1 MYLSCFKVA
10 LLFKGYYMNHS
21 LIELLDRVGLSPQSS
36 LQPLTGGDS
45 AATYR
50 LHTREGDVVVKSD
63 HPDRL
68 AGEADGL
75 KALASANSGLVVPAV
90 LAQQGEWLVIEALE
104 SVPRREGDEAALGE
118 GLRKLHSVTGEEHG
132 WSSDNACGK
141 TPQPNMPL
149 QDGRIF
155 QRKRRLLPLINACY
169 GKGLLDNAL
178 RQRLE
183 ALAYGLESW
192 LPDASPSL
200 VHGDLWSGNV
210 LFTPQ
215 GPAII
220 DPAVY
225 RHFSEVDFAMLTLF
239 GSPVDAFFEAYWNG
253 SLPDDWPR
261 REALFQLYPLLNH
274 LFLFGGSYRAML
286 ERTLTKL

>member
-1 MYLSCFKVA
+1 MNHTLTA
-10 LLFKGYYMNHS
+10 LLH
-21 LIELLDRVGLSPQSS
+21 EAGLSLLGA
-36 LQPLTGGDS
+36 LQPLSGGDS

-63 HPDRL
+63 HPARL

-75 KALASANSGLVVPAV
+75 KALANANSGLLVPAV
-90 LAQQGEWLVIEALE
+90 LAQQDEWLVMEALE
-104 SVPRREGDEAALGE
+104 TVPYCHGDEAALGE
-118 GLRKLHSVTGEEHG
+118 GLRKLHGVTGGEHG
-132 WSSDNACGK
+132 WPRDNACGK
-141 TPQPNMPL
+141 TPQPNAPMK
-149 QDGRIF
+149 DGRAF
-155 QRKRRLLPLINACY
+155 QRARRLLPLINACY
-169 GKGLLDNAL
+169 DQGLLDHGL

-183 ALAYGLESW
+183 TLAHGLERW
-192 LPDASPSL
+192 LPDVSPSL

-225 RHFSEVDFAMLTLF
+225 RHFPEVDLAMLTLF
-239 GSPVDAFFEAYWNG
+239 GSPGSAFFEAYWNG
-253 SLPDDWPR
+253 SAPDDWPR

-274 LFLFGGSYRAML
+274 LLLFGESYRPPVERAVSRL
-286 ERTLTKL
+286 EAY